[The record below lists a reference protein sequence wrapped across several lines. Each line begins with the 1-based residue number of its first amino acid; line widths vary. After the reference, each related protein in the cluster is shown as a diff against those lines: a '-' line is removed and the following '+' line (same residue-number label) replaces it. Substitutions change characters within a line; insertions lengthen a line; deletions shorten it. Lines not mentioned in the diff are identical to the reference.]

1 MTDENL
7 QAIIELG
14 SLNLKCVIFRIN
26 NENIPEIVSANT
38 SRSKGIHNSTI
49 INLSEASNAIRAC
62 VGEAEKKTNISLK
75 KINVVLE
82 QPEFLCTKFSKE
94 RKIDGSQIHKDDID
108 FLLKEAKKQVT
119 LNDEKQSIIHI
130 FNHNYIVDGKIFVEE
145 PIDVHADYLSHEMT
159 FITMPKNNI
168 KNIKH
173 VFNNCDL
180 EIERFISST
189 FSLSVNL
196 LNNYDIKFGSTL
208 IDIGFERTSLGLF
221 KNFALIHS
229 ITFPI
234 GINHITKDI
243 SKVCSLTLNESNII
257 KNSIDFSFNDNSKVF
272 CKEGYLRKDFFSNS
286 NFRKISQD
294 LLLKVIKERINEI
307 LKITKKQIE
316 LMGSS
321 LIFSKKIFITGGGS
335 NILNLEKYCSKVF
348 DSDVKKLEIN
358 SSYVGEKKIDPNFNA
373 CLGALKIIVD
383 GWETEAIP
391 KTGEKYGQKAP
402 FFMRFF
408 T

>member
-1 MTDENL
+1 MNPDAEIG
-7 QAIIELG
+7 IIEIG
-14 SLNLKCVIFRIN
+14 DKNLKCIIFKLN
-26 NENIPEIVSANT
+26 NESHEIL
-38 SRSKGIHNSTI
+38 STYIVKSEGI
-49 INLSEASNAIRAC
+49 INGIVVNSKRASNAIRSC
-62 VGEAEKKTNISLK
+62 IGGAEEKAKILLK